1 MKNVASTTIQPILEI
16 LEIMRQ
22 QNEIEA
28 EILDMRENKR
38 VIVIGINPRR
48 WAEYACLSV
57 SSLMDQGFTY
67 TPINPLFAID
77 GQPLESYSGNIWVT
91 LTGRIDGIEIIFYI
105 FAELGSDDLA
115 EKELVQFY
123 VLVKENF
130 GLDLFAKMMN
140 PPSQPCQHID

>member
-22 QNEIEA
+22 QNDLEA
-28 EILDMRENKR
+28 NILDIRDNKR

-48 WAEYACLSV
+48 WAEYASLSV
-57 SSLMDQGFTY
+57 RTLMDHGFTY
-67 TPINPLFAID
+67 TPINPLFGID

-91 LTGRIDGIEIIFYI
+91 LSGRIDGIKVIFFI
-105 FAELGSDDLA
+105 FAELGSDALA

-123 VLVKENF
+123 ILVKENF
-130 GLDLFAKMMN
+130 GLDLFAKMMVTALSN
-140 PPSQPCQHID
+140 LPAH